1 MRIPESLVAPAT
13 SQLASYAR
21 APHVPATQVDAEAT
35 SLGAR
40 KFTLK
45 LAAGSPIVGDDRAD
59 ERCDLNQW
67 LVRSPDSTFI
77 YTVSGDSMDLA
88 GILDGDQVV
97 VDREL
102 PARSGDIVV
111 AALAAHGHTIK
122 RLRIQGGHPTLEPES
137 ANTSHRAYNVDP
149 SEGDIIW
156 GVVTAVVRQI
166 ARTSLRMPR

>member
-21 APHVPATQVDAEAT
+21 APLVPATPVDAEAT

-40 KFTLK
+40 RFTLK

-67 LVRSPDSTFI
+67 LVRSPESTFI

-97 VDREL
+97 VDRGL
-102 PARSGDIVV
+102 QALSGDIVV
-111 AALAAHGHTIK
+111 AALAAHGHTVK
-122 RLRIQGGHPTLEPES
+122 RLRIRDGRPALEPES
-137 ANTSHRAYNVDP
+137 ANVGHRAYTIESSN
-149 SEGDIIW
+149 GDIIW
-156 GVVTAVVRQI
+156 GVVTAIVRPVG
-166 ARTSLRMPR
+166 RKSRSMV

>member
-1 MRIPESLVAPAT
+1 MRIPESLVGPAT
-13 SQLASYAR
+13 AQLTSYAR
-21 APHVPATQVDAEAT
+21 APFVPATPVDPEPT

-45 LAAGSPIVGDDRAD
+45 LAAGSPITGDDRAD

-67 LVRSPDSTFI
+67 LVRSPESTFI
-77 YTVSGDSMDLA
+77 YTVSGDSMDRA

-97 VDREL
+97 VDRSL
-102 PARSGDIVV
+102 QALGGDIVV

-122 RLRIQGGHPTLEPES
+122 RLRIRDGGLALEPES
-137 ANTSHRAYNVDP
+137 MNTRHQAYAVNP

-156 GVVTAVVRQI
+156 GVVTAVVRPVGRKSRAI
-166 ARTSLRMPR
+166 A